1 MKGEK
6 LISPDLERQL
16 DIILE
21 NIDLE
26 EFSISFSLLL
36 TSLLLLLQEVVLVV
50 VVGSATVA
58 DLHTDVD
65 CRLEELLPLCN
76 LGRSL

>member
-26 EFSISFSLLL
+26 EFSMSFSLPL
-36 TSLLLLLQEVVLVV
+36 TSLLSLQVV
-50 VVGSATVA
+50 VVVD

-65 CRLEELLPLCN
+65 CRLEE
-76 LGRSL
+76 

>member
-6 LISPDLERQL
+6 LISPDLERQV

-26 EFSISFSLLL
+26 EFSMSFSLPL
-36 TSLLLLLQEVVLVV
+36 TSLLSLKVV
-50 VVGSATVA
+50 VVVD

-65 CRLEELLPLCN
+65 CRLEE
-76 LGRSL
+76 

>member
-6 LISPDLERQL
+6 LISPDLERQV

-26 EFSISFSLLL
+26 EFSMSFSLPL
-36 TSLLLLLQEVVLVV
+36 TSLLSLQVV
-50 VVGSATVA
+50 VVVD

-65 CRLEELLPLCN
+65 CRLEE
-76 LGRSL
+76 